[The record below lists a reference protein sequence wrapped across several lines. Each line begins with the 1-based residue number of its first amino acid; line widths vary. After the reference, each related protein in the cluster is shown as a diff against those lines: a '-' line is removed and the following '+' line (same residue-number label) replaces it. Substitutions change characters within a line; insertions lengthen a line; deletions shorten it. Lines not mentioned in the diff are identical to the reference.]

1 MSNVSTSHQFER
13 DIAKLFRDAGY
24 DVIRGAA
31 SKGKLAGMD
40 IDLVVSKV
48 TATGIKFEVGVA
60 LMQMK
65 RSKLRTKES
74 AARMVS

>member
-24 DVIRGAA
+24 DVVRGAA

-40 IDLVVSKV
+40 IDLVVSRV
-48 TATGIKFEVGVA
+48 SRGVRYEVGVA
-60 LMQMK
+60 LFQCK
-65 RSKLRTKES
+65 RSKVRTKVS
-74 AARMVS
+74 AAGIT